1 MDNKEKSRSWFCVL
15 NNPQEVYQGE
25 PNEIAEKVLEEWVTD
40 HPTRTGAVAYC
51 ISADGLNHLHMVLE
65 DTHMSR
71 FSALKKTYPKA
82 HLEPTKGNKEQA
94 EDYINKRGKFKESG
108 EKVTYIARYGE
119 IKGSQGKRRDLDI
132 IEELLYQGLT
142 PNEILDISF
151 HYRKYEKPIREH
163 YFRKRYKE
171 TPVIRKI
178 DVNWH
183 VGQSGTGKSYEYAK
197 LVEQHGEDNVYLVSE
212 YDYGFDKYN
221 GEPILFMDEYRGQL
235 KYNQML
241 SILDERKSQVRCR
254 YINCV
259 ALWTE
264 VHITSILPPE
274 RVYEK
279 MVSENKSLDTI
290 DQLKRRIDF
299 VIYHYKNDDDYKQLK
314 LQMAAY
320 KDYDYIIALSKDF
333 PDWVCDVINN
343 PEPET
348 PLQTTL

>member
-1 MDNKEKSRSWFCVL
+1 
-15 NNPQEVYQGE
+15 
-25 PNEIAEKVLEEWVTD
+25 
-40 HPTRTGAVAYC
+40 
-51 ISADGLNHLHMVLE
+51 
-65 DTHMSR
+65 
-71 FSALKKTYPKA
+71 
-82 HLEPTKGNKEQA
+82 
-94 EDYINKRGKFKESG
+94 
-108 EKVTYIARYGE
+108 
-119 IKGSQGKRRDLDI
+119 
-132 IEELLYQGLT
+132 
-142 PNEILDISF
+142 
-151 HYRKYEKPIREH
+151 
-163 YFRKRYKE
+163 
-171 TPVIRKI
+171 
-178 DVNWH
+178 
-183 VGQSGTGKSYEYAK
+183 
-197 LVEQHGEDNVYLVSE
+197 VEQHGEDNVYLVSE